1 VFLMSCNSHERL
13 PTALSAISRRD
24 AIFSGALVA
33 AGLSAAS
40 HPAFAASARI
50 KEYPGLEYLEPI
62 YELSLSVKALQSG
75 IQDTAKWP
83 LVLKRLDSFFR
94 GGLVSERNYYGG
106 LSFQYINTIKYD
118 SSELKEYIQL
128 DKDNRKTY
136 MENTLNS
143 LQALKDALALSNK
156 EEIVFNAQQ
165 ADMNLDHWF
174 SMIPMEDV
182 KAVGRIFKEVRG
194 ADIDRDGK
202 LSASELAT
210 LPEDDGEVWKKRVA
224 LVGE

>member
-1 VFLMSCNSHERL
+1 MADVGRVDDE
-13 PTALSAISRRD
+13 
-24 AIFSGALVA
+24 
-33 AGLSAAS
+33 
-40 HPAFAASARI
+40 
-50 KEYPGLEYLEPI
+50 
-62 YELSLSVKALQSG
+62 
-75 IQDTAKWP
+75 
-83 LVLKRLDSFFR
+83 
-94 GGLVSERNYYGG
+94 
-106 LSFQYINTIKYD
+106 
-118 SSELKEYIQL
+118 
-128 DKDNRKTY
+128 
-136 MENTLNS
+136 
-143 LQALKDALALSNK
+143 LKDAQTQKSADDEAAQESMVDEEDEVIAEVNNGPSTTEKTADEKEGLPPADEATQWGADEITNRHAILRGQNGVSFKPTIKIRVYVDGMIVCPNLGIHFPRGNNYKGSHITQESVDSLPMFRRNQVPSLTYDESKTNK